1 MLFLS
6 PLGRR
11 PLIAAL
17 LIALLGAAPA
27 ARSTAQD
34 AAPPSVKFKVNG
46 PAERLEMTVNTSR
59 VLDFD
64 FDVPKMLVNNPDLVR
79 VIPVSP
85 TSIQLSAVKA
95 GVTQLN
101 VWGMDDKVTSIDL
114 VILGDVQEL
123 ELVLKTEFPDAS
135 LRLRPLNSSLYISG
149 FVPKAEMVGSI
160 VRVAEDY
167 FPRIVNNMT
176 VGGVQKVLLHVK
188 VMEVSRTKL
197 RTLGFDWAVLGEQA
211 FLSQGVGGLINNVG
225 ATAGGPSTVRF
236 GIVDGNTEFYGFLE
250 ALRQN
255 DLAKLLAEPTLTT
268 LNGRP
273 ASFNVGGEVPVLVPQ
288 SLGTV
293 TIEYREFGTQVDFVP
308 IVLGN
313 GVVRLEVR
321 PQITE
326 LDNSL
331 SVTVNGAVI
340 PGFRQRRADVGVEM
354 KAGQT
359 LAIAGLVYNR
369 VESQNKG
376 IPWIADVP
384 WFGAPFRR
392 VSERNNEV
400 ELVIMV
406 TPEFAEAMDP
416 CEVPPCGPGQLTAS
430 PTDVELYYRGYLETP
445 KSGCKDGDCGG
456 PHYGGVPAY
465 PDVPHGGVHMEELP
479 PAAQPTQGAASH
491 SRRKATY
498 GKSVQTSQAVRHGAV
513 ARPASAR
520 TTIGDLP
527 PSAAQTPNSRYQPN
541 PVAQKPAAPGQP
553 TLIGPL
559 GYDDLR

>member
-1 MLFLS
+1 MLFSS

-17 LIALLGAAPA
+17 LVALLGVAPA
-27 ARSTAQD
+27 ARSFAQD

-59 VLDFD
+59 VLEFP

-85 TSIQLSAVKA
+85 NSIQLSAVKA

-101 VWGMDDKVTSIDL
+101 VWSMDDKVTSIDL

-167 FPRIVNNMT
+167 FPRVVNNMT

-211 FLSQGVGGLINNVG
+211 FVSQGVGGLINNVG
-225 ATAGGPSTVRF
+225 NATGTPSTVRF
-236 GIVDGNTEFYGFLE
+236 GIVDGNTQFYGFLE

-369 VESQNKG
+369 VEAQNKG

-384 WFGAPFRR
+384 WFGVPFRR
-392 VSERNNEV
+392 VTEKNNEV

-456 PHYGGVPAY
+456 PYPGGAPGY
-465 PDVPHGGVHMEELP
+465 PQIQGGMPLEQLP
-479 PAAQPTQGAASH
+479 PSQPTPAGAQARRPMNYQASQPVRQGPAA
-491 SRRKATY
+491 RT
-498 GKSVQTSQAVRHGAV
+498 
-513 ARPASAR
+513 ASAR
-520 TTIGDLP
+520 TTVGDLP
-527 PSAAQTPNSRYQPN
+527 SAQTPNSRYQPQS
-541 PVAQKPAAPGQP
+541 AGQKPAAAGQP
-553 TLIGPL
+553 ALIGPL
-559 GYDDLR
+559 GYDDLK

>member
-1 MLFLS
+1 MLFSS
-6 PLGRR
+6 PMGRR

-17 LIALLGAAPA
+17 VLALLGIAPV

-46 PAERLEMTVNTSR
+46 PAERLDMTVNTSR
-59 VLDFD
+59 VLEFE

-85 TSIQLSAVKA
+85 NSIQLSAVKA

-101 VWGMDDKVTSIDL
+101 VWDMDGKVTSIDL

-167 FPRIVNNMT
+167 FPKIVNNMT

-211 FLSQGVGGLINNVG
+211 FFSQGVGGLINNAG
-225 ATAGGPSTVRF
+225 DLAGGPSTVRF
-236 GIVDGNTEFYGFLE
+236 GIVDGNTQFYGFLE

-331 SVTVNGAVI
+331 SVTVGGSVV

-369 VESQNKG
+369 TESQNKG
-376 IPWIADVP
+376 LPWIADVP

-392 VSERNNEV
+392 VTERNNEV

-416 CEVPPCGPGQLTAS
+416 CEVPPCGPGQLTSS
-430 PTDVELYYRGYLETP
+430 PTDVELYYRGYIETP
-445 KSGCKDGDCGG
+445 KSPCKDGDCGG
-456 PHYGGVPAY
+456 PHPGGVPAY
-465 PDVPHGGVHMEELP
+465 PEMQHGPAYETLP
-479 PAAQPTQGAASH
+479 PGQPVPAADANARRTPGYGTQAQQPMRSAVTRPVS
-491 SRRKATY
+491 AT
-498 GKSVQTSQAVRHGAV
+498 
-513 ARPASAR
+513 R
-520 TTIGDLP
+520 TTVGDMRP
-527 PSAAQTPNSRYQPN
+527 TATQNPTSRYQPSTT
-541 PVAQKPAAPGQP
+541 AQKPAAVGQP

-559 GYDDLR
+559 GYDDLK